1 MELVGR
7 PHRPLLWVVR
17 HGESTWNAIGRMQR
31 EVAHPPLTARV
42 TTQAYAAGYTLRNRQ
57 IDRIVCSDAVRAV
70 QTAHAMATVLGV
82 ETTVDPRLRERGW
95 RHTGTLADANSTA
108 PPRLEDPTERVRSA
122 LLDVAAMDGSTAV
135 VTHGDIVCAILD
147 LLRARDASTRQWR
160 TGTDVPN
167 GAVGGVGSPL
177 NVLSALSSLRHPGRR
192 PVARARLRR
201 DSRTWRE

>member
-31 EVAHPPLTARV
+31 EVAHPPLTARG

-82 ETTVDPRLRERGW
+82 ESTVDP
-95 RHTGTLADANSTA
+95 
-108 PPRLEDPTERVRSA
+108 
-122 LLDVAAMDGSTAV
+122 
-135 VTHGDIVCAILD
+135 
-147 LLRARDASTRQWR
+147 STRQWR

-167 GAVGGVGSPL
+167 GAVVGVGSPL
-177 NVLSALSSLRHPGRR
+177 SVLSALSSLRHPGRR